1 MWMASKSCAGPCYRS
16 GEGDDGQTGEL
27 HWSIGVMRTKK
38 HMENL
43 VETHIE
49 RLNKLCHH
57 CGKTFETRNY
67 GTRTLIKLGVG
78 GLLCENV
85 NQ

>member
-1 MWMASKSCAGPCYRS
+1 MCCFCLHATEVVEVMMVRHENSTEVSESCR
-16 GEGDDGQTGEL
+16 QRNTWTITL
-27 HWSIGVMRTKK
+27 RVI
-38 HMENL
+38 
-43 VETHIE
+43 ETHIE
-49 RLNKLCHH
+49 RLNQLCHH

-67 GTRTLIKLGVG
+67 GTSTLIKLGVG

>member
-1 MWMASKSCAGPCYRS
+1 M
-16 GEGDDGQTGEL
+16 Q
-27 HWSIGVMRTKK
+27 TKK
-38 HMENL
+38 HMDNH

-49 RLNKLCHH
+49 RLNHLCHH

-67 GTRTLIKLGVG
+67 GTSTLIKLGVG